1 VKLFRLSS
9 DQPSR
14 RSTINIL
21 PLPTYSE
28 ERTSPKQDVSLNEKT
43 RALSLLVVFKP
54 MYAEWWDS
62 AKVLWSPGKVPLV
75 RNGSY
80 FLRRANSR
88 RSSIAGRSLG
98 ASLLLHC
105 SMVFLLFYSP
115 LAFSSSDPSTNP
127 VSARPRIVY
136 YSVPIR
142 TEASKLP
149 DIVPSGPGGRPGNG
163 RVAALL
169 PVVGSTTVQRQ
180 LTVISAPRPD
190 NVRQTIIQ
198 PVAPPDLRIKI
209 ELSLPNL
216 VLGRATETPQLPL
229 ESQSNVVRPIQAKH
243 QLFTEPV
250 PSMTQM
256 SPEMRPNTSLT
267 TSDFQ
272 IRMPVDPNASAPK
285 PVAARLPSAEKTVPS
300 IAEGN
305 PEIAPTSLAESSGP
319 PALPLAV
326 GTAATLTRGK
336 SQQANVSVPSLAL
349 EMPSGPADAVPGTS
363 GVQMRLPAPSGTSA
377 SQGDNSLTSISV
389 TPAPPQTQI
398 ALPLGNR
405 AGEFS
410 ISPNGEKPGSENGA
424 AHGLANGGKGEGG
437 AGGDRSTGKGPGE
450 TGGGNPAAV
459 DGTLSIK
466 GGSGEDALGPELAPE
481 MVYPVPTPSPLRR
494 NAVVVSAGSSGGG
507 GLSVYGALQ
516 CGSIYTVFLP
526 MPGGSWTLQY
536 CDPASRVQS
545 TQLGTRSTVVHLE
558 QALLPPDVT
567 SMFDFRR
574 LPVPVDKAH
583 KMIVLKGVIEQD
595 GTVVDL
601 HIFQG
606 ILPKMD
612 EAARAAF
619 SRWTFKPAMRD
630 GKPVKVEILVG
641 IPPQN
646 QPGTAIIR

>member
-1 VKLFRLSS
+1 MPGVL
-9 DQPSR
+9 
-14 RSTINIL
+14 
-21 PLPTYSE
+21 
-28 ERTSPKQDVSLNEKT
+28 
-43 RALSLLVVFKP
+43 KP

-62 AKVLWSPGKVPLV
+62 IKVLLSAGKVPVV

-80 FLRRANSR
+80 FLRGANSR
-88 RSSIAGRSLG
+88 PSSIAGRSLG

-105 SMVFLLFYSP
+105 SMVVLLFYSP
-115 LAFSSSDPSTNP
+115 SAFSSSDPSANP
-127 VSARPRIVY
+127 VSAGPRIVY

-142 TEASKLP
+142 AGASNLP
-149 DIVPSGPGGRPGNG
+149 DIVPSGRGGRPGNG
-163 RVAALL
+163 HVAALL
-169 PVVGSTTVQRQ
+169 PALGGTTVQRE

-190 NVRQTIIQ
+190 NTRQTIIQ

-209 ELSLPNL
+209 ELNLPNV
-216 VLGRATETPQLPL
+216 VLGRARETPHVPL
-229 ESQSNVVRPIQAKH
+229 ELQSNVARPIQAKH
-243 QLFTEPV
+243 QLVTTPL
-250 PSMTQM
+250 PSMTQI
-256 SPEMRPNTSLT
+256 SPEMRPTDGLT
-267 TSDFQ
+267 TSNFQ
-272 IRMPVDPNASAPK
+272 IRMPMEPNSSAPK
-285 PVAARLPSAEKTVPS
+285 PLAARLPSAEKTVPS
-300 IAEGN
+300 IAAES
-305 PEIAPTSLAESSGP
+305 PEIAPTSFGEPSGP

-336 SQQANVSVPSLAL
+336 SQAASAPVPSLAFDI
-349 EMPSGPADAVPGTS
+349 PSGTPEAVPGTGTS
-363 GVQMRLPAPSGTSA
+363 GLPAQLPAPPATSA
-377 SQGDNSLTSISV
+377 FQGNGSLTSISV
-389 TPAPPQTQI
+389 TPAPLQTQI

-410 ISPNGEKPGSENGA
+410 ISPNGEKPGSAGGSV
-424 AHGLANGGKGEGG
+424 HGLTNGGKGEGG
-437 AGGDRSTGKGPGE
+437 SGGDRSTGKGSGE
-450 TGGGNPAAV
+450 TGGGNPAAA

-466 GGSGEDALGPELAPE
+466 GGSGEHVLGPDLAPE

-507 GLSVYGALQ
+507 GLNVYGALQ

-536 CDPASRVQS
+536 CDPASRAQT

-558 QALLPPDVT
+558 QALVPPDVT

-574 LPVPVDKAH
+574 LPVPTDKAH

-612 EAARAAF
+612 EAARVAF
-619 SRWTFKPAMRD
+619 SRWTFKPAVRE

-641 IPPQN
+641 IPLRN
-646 QPGTAIIR
+646 QPGTPIIR